1 QIMLQLFRK
10 RFISDFKWDKAI
22 AEWLK
27 VKFNYQGG
35 YKIVD
40 FKDYSGGKGLYKVT
54 IELDDGSRK
63 EFIPRKRYPSS
74 LFLENETV
82 YFELQERLLGVKV
95 NEGAY
100 LYKNEDGYPDVL
112 IEAVVE
118 GESGILVVSKLLAD
132 NNQEALEKLLL
143 YLTDHIV
150 LEYVLGCNDHGFG
163 NKYIVFEEGEIK
175 NIASFDIAY
184 LLEEPNYDW
193 IFEDI
198 SQGSSELNLV
208 VALEKFKNPE
218 SRITLFKE
226 IEERYIKKWN
236 ELEERSEEIEERIRK
251 YYPEE
256 VAQKKIN
263 LLREIFKL
271 GPDVVLD
278 RLYQVLLSDYRK
290 RGVYR
295 QFLRYVFEKDGS
307 VIPDELE
314 VKRGLKIT
322 KHKLYRYAYGSE
334 EPQRLAIDTLEHFR
348 GIISK
353 TIIQKYS
360 IKNRVSIE
368 EMFGLIERLV
378 RDVLGEEELN
388 KLREEIVLID
398 SQAEH
403 LIKEMRE
410 SRQRKSNNLR
420 RKLINDI
427 HQTSDERRDTCM
439 ELIDKN
445 RPDKA
450 CILDYVR
457 EGNIIELGCGEGAVI
472 ALLVERFPKSR
483 VVGVDYNGY
492 MILKAKKKIPQA
504 EYFIRD
510 VLYWDDFY
518 KFEGKFD
525 TVILAPILHEVYSFH
540 GREKVREVIKKAFD
554 LLKPQGILIIRDG
567 IKPKDSQIT
576 IKFKTDFAKDQFYR
590 FVKEFEPWKISYKEE
605 KKDSDVVVTL
615 NTQDLYEF
623 LIKSIYG
630 KDYSWKDKMKGAFGC
645 ISREEYHRLLKD
657 YFIVKEE
664 IEYILPYFRG
674 EGDVKGR
681 WDEDFEVLKGRFPNT
696 HILLVAQKAYR
707 PTEEPKKLEPVYY
720 TDALIIGTGIAGL
733 SAAIE
738 VAPKGKVILV
748 TKGKV
753 RDANTEY
760 AQGGIAAAVSKDDS
774 PDLHL
779 QDTLRAGAGLCKK
792 EAVEILVREA
802 PLRVKELIEIGA
814 QFDLTKEGKPSLG
827 REGAHS
833 KARILRTKDATG
845 RELERVLWERVRKF
859 DSARIYEHIFI
870 TKLLIKDGRCYGAQ
884 GFDIKTGK
892 PVTFF
897 AKATLIATGGL
908 AQVYFNNTNPTFATG
923 DGVALAYK
931 AGAEIENMEFV
942 QFHPTS
948 LMANEKRTTSIIP
961 HMPHN
966 FLISETARGEGAI
979 LLNVKGERF
988 MEKYDKRKELA
999 SRDIVSRAIYKEMEE
1014 TKSNY
1019 VFLDLRPI
1027 KNAKEKFPNIYRRC
1041 LELGLDITKEP
1052 VPVIPAAH
1060 YAIGGVKTDI
1070 ETKTSIEG
1078 LYAAGEVASVG
1089 VHGANRLASNSLLEG
1104 LVFGHRAGK
1113 KIKEEIAEM
1122 DSSKFEETT
1131 RDILSHM
1138 PSVSEE
1144 VVLELESAQILQIKQ
1159 AIQKIMW
1166 KDVGII
1172 RSQKGLKKAKQKLER
1187 LKMEL
1192 EGIPST
1198 IGKYE
1203 AENMLTVALLITNGA
1218 LMREESRGAHYRED
1232 YPNSDDNW
1240 LKPTVQRY
1248 LLRENEILEKKLRDD
1263 DNLKDGGEVD
1273 RVIGRIRKIGGVE
1286 DLRFSIISDTLYMI
1300 FTAQDWSKLWQRATR
1315 LNKLAQADT
1324 TFGRIEILKH
1334 LATRAPP
1341 KKLLSLK
1348 SLSFQALIN
1357 YLIRHEESHLK
1368 GLNE

>member
-1 QIMLQLFRK
+1 
-10 RFISDFKWDKAI
+10 
-22 AEWLK
+22 
-27 VKFNYQGG
+27 
-35 YKIVD
+35 
-40 FKDYSGGKGLYKVT
+40 
-54 IELDDGSRK
+54 
-63 EFIPRKRYPSS
+63 
-74 LFLENETV
+74 
-82 YFELQERLLGVKV
+82 
-95 NEGAY
+95 
-100 LYKNEDGYPDVL
+100 
-112 IEAVVE
+112 
-118 GESGILVVSKLLAD
+118 
-132 NNQEALEKLLL
+132 
-143 YLTDHIV
+143 
-150 LEYVLGCNDHGFG
+150 
-163 NKYIVFEEGEIK
+163 
-175 NIASFDIAY
+175 
-184 LLEEPNYDW
+184 
-193 IFEDI
+193 
-198 SQGSSELNLV
+198 
-208 VALEKFKNPE
+208 
-218 SRITLFKE
+218 
-226 IEERYIKKWN
+226 
-236 ELEERSEEIEERIRK
+236 
-251 YYPEE
+251 
-256 VAQKKIN
+256 
-263 LLREIFKL
+263 
-271 GPDVVLD
+271 
-278 RLYQVLLSDYRK
+278 
-290 RGVYR
+290 
-295 QFLRYVFEKDGS
+295 
-307 VIPDELE
+307 PDELE

-334 EPQRLAIDTLEHFR
+334 EPQRLAIDTLEHFQ

-353 TIIQKYS
+353 AIIQKYS

-388 KLREEIVLID
+388 KLKEEIILID

-410 SRQRKSNNLR
+410 SRQSKSNNSK

-427 HQTSDERRDTCM
+427 HQASDERRDTCM
-439 ELIDKN
+439 ELIDKS

-450 CILDYVR
+450 RILDYVR

-504 EYFIRD
+504 EYFVRD
-510 VLYWDDFY
+510 VVYWDDFY

-525 TVILAPILHEVYSFH
+525 TVILAPILHEIYSSH

-554 LLKPQGILIIRDG
+554 LLKPQGILIIRDE
-567 IKPKDSQIT
+567 IKPKDNQIT
-576 IKFKTDFAKDQFYR
+576 IKL
-590 FVKEFEPWKISYKEE
+590 KEE
-605 KKDSDVVVTL
+605 
-615 NTQDLYEF
+615 Y
-623 LIKSIYG
+623 Y
-630 KDYSWKDKMKGAFGC
+630 
-645 ISREEYHRLLKD
+645 RLLKD
-657 YFIVKEE
+657 YFIVKKES
-664 IEYILPYFRG
+664 EYILPYFRG

-681 WDEDFEVLKGRFPNT
+681 WDEDFEVLKGKFPNT
-696 HILLVAQKAYR
+696 HILLVAQKAYQ

-814 QFDLTKEGKPSLG
+814 QFDLTKDGKLSLG

-859 DSARIYEHIFI
+859 DSVRIYEHIFI
-870 TKLLIKDGRCYGAQ
+870 TKLLVKDGRCYGAQ

-942 QFHPTS
+942 QFHPTT

-999 SRDIVSRAIYKEMEE
+999 SRDIVSRAIYKEMRK

-1019 VFLDLRPI
+1019 VLLDLRPI

-1041 LELGLDITKEP
+1041 IELGLDITKEP

-1113 KIKEEIAEM
+1113 KIREEIAKM

-1131 RDILSHM
+1131 RDILPHM

-1144 VVLELESAQILQIKQ
+1144 VVLELKSAQILQIKQ

-1172 RSQKGLKKAKQKLER
+1172 RSEKGLRKAKQKLER

-1192 EGIPST
+1192 ERIPST
-1198 IGKYE
+1198 IEKCE

-1232 YPNSDDNW
+1232 YPKSDDNW
-1240 LKPTVQRY
+1240 LKPTVQKY
-1248 LLRENEILEKKLRDD
+1248 LLRENEILEK
-1263 DNLKDGGEVD
+1263 
-1273 RVIGRIRKIGGVE
+1273 
-1286 DLRFSIISDTLYMI
+1286 
-1300 FTAQDWSKLWQRATR
+1300 
-1315 LNKLAQADT
+1315 
-1324 TFGRIEILKH
+1324 
-1334 LATRAPP
+1334 
-1341 KKLLSLK
+1341 
-1348 SLSFQALIN
+1348 
-1357 YLIRHEESHLK
+1357 
-1368 GLNE
+1368 